1 MQAIIDTLPANQ
13 QNFMNLILSRRGQF
27 VTVKTQRPVK
37 MRKGMESVDKTSEFQ
52 CRVGV
57 AYDNMQAVKEGRED
71 GTLPEENAGLPW
83 GEWVSFPHVIG
94 HKGELYI
101 RCSLGN
107 TAFRRA
113 AVFTLADGTIID
125 KAEVQPMALASEFK
139 ESDDDKLVFNI
150 KLSSILEVK

>member
-1 MQAIIDTLPANQ
+1 MQAIIDSLPANQ
-13 QNFMNLILSRRGQF
+13 QEFMNLILSRKGQF
-27 VTVKTQRPVK
+27 ITAKTKRPVK
-37 MRKGMESVDKTSEFQ
+37 VRKGMPAIDKTSEFQ

-83 GEWVSFPHVIG
+83 GEWIAFPHVIG

-101 RCSLGN
+101 RCSLSN

-113 AVFTLADGTIID
+113 PVFTLADGNTID
-125 KAEVQPMALASEFK
+125 KVDVIPMALASEFK